1 MPHLTDTLLESL
13 WPALQAPWD
22 DKRALKKIIR
32 DDGTSFF
39 VIQFGWIIDR
49 LNSVC
54 GLGHWRV
61 VDLDHTVA
69 PVAGTF
75 EATQHIF
82 FELGNWHW
90 SEDRG
95 SQWECLAQSAAYGV
109 YQATTPGEALKGAL
123 TNAMKKAIALLGPGL
138 SLIQGL
144 QDDDEPTTFVTVS
157 CLLQSGTIRQTA
169 AQVHEFTGRGVDDTK
184 HTWILHATG
193 TQAEQLAALLH
204 QSCTLQGLASGDRT
218 HLQVTAL
225 QSAYETSPDPSTPSS
240 DSGPSSSSAV
250 SPAST
255 SDFPSLSADSA
266 ADSPTMST
274 ARSSSPPDATP
285 GLCPP
290 LHLSADRTQKLQTAE
305 DTAQHHGIAITR
317 LREHFAPHNQWTD
330 ESVVE
335 AYYSAL
341 VTLRLV
347 LTLPPD
353 QFAARITAWS
363 VYEKFI
369 NALVAYGWNSD
380 TVLAP
385 LLTHLSPNDASDV
398 TQLPATAYQQAA
410 QILAT
415 QAQKSSAA

>member
-22 DKRALKKIIR
+22 DKRALKKIVR
-32 DDGTSFF
+32 DDGSRFF

-49 LNSVC
+49 LNTVC
-54 GLGHWRV
+54 GLGHWRI
-61 VDLDHTVA
+61 VDLDHAVA
-69 PVAGTF
+69 PTAGTF

-109 YQATTPGEALKGAL
+109 YQAATPGEALKGAL

-144 QDDDEPTTFVTVS
+144 HDDDEPTAFVIVS
-157 CLLQSGTIRQTA
+157 CLIQSGATRQTA
-169 AQVHEFTGRGVDDTK
+169 AQVLEFTGRGLDDTQ

-193 TQAEQLAALLH
+193 VQAEQLAALLH
-204 QSCTLQGLASGDRT
+204 HSCTVQGLASGDHT

-225 QSAYETSPDPSTPSS
+225 HPLSVPAEIPVTEPLDSHSASAPSLNAPVSAEPPLAPSPTVASSPQPS
-240 DSGPSSSSAV
+240 AE
-250 SPAST
+250 AST
-255 SDFPSLSADSA
+255 SPAPSPS
-266 ADSPTMST
+266 
-274 ARSSSPPDATP
+274 
-285 GLCPP
+285 LCPP
-290 LHLSADRTQKLQTAE
+290 LILSAERTQKLQEAE
-305 DTAQHHGIAITR
+305 ERAAQHGLVIAR
-317 LREHFAPHNQWTD
+317 LREHFAPDNAWTD
-330 ESVVE
+330 TTVVE

-341 VTLRLV
+341 VSLRLA
-347 LTLPPD
+347 LTLPSD
-353 QFAARITAWS
+353 QFAARITVWS
-363 VYEKFI
+363 AYEKFI

-385 LLTHLSPNDASDV
+385 LLTHLPPDGNSDV
-398 TQLPATAYQQAA
+398 TQLTATAYQQAA
-410 QILAT
+410 QVLVRQI
-415 QAQKSSAA
+415 QKPPAA